1 MKVLLISLLAAALCA
16 GIVHSLQC
24 YTCDGQNSN
33 SNCMTTT
40 TCSSNANACQTTI
53 WKYVVGTSITKSC
66 SSSCTAS
73 NTTVAGIGTTTSCCS
88 DSLCNISGAT
98 SVKMSYLLLAAC
110 MGFLG
115 LLLRDKL

>member
-1 MKVLLISLLAAALCA
+1 MKVLLVSLLAAALCA

-24 YTCDGQNSN
+24 YTCTGASKNSDCQTV
-33 SNCMTTT
+33 SNCTSTDT
-40 TCSSNANACQTTI
+40 SCQTAVI
-53 WKYVVGTSITKSC
+53 KYLVAISITKSC

-73 NTTVAGIGTTTSCCS
+73 DVSVLGVGYTTTCCK

-98 SVKMSYLLLAAC
+98 SMKMSYLLLSAC
-110 MGFLG
+110 LGFLG